1 MSQDWRVYVGGS
13 LYTLGTALDAEVVSL
28 NVRAGQSYYL
38 EPMNP
43 GQATIVAR
51 YPDGYATPDINVVI
65 GSTVQIVLGDP
76 ATTGFKFWAGSITD
90 VAVEYGIPY
99 ASSVGNADF
108 LTITA
113 ETPLGALGRNNATT
127 VAGEVELGQW
137 NLFGGTDVANLYL
150 TATRARF
157 TPTTNLVNLSAREW
171 TQLELVQYI
180 QTTYGYLCREDASPA
195 VQSSYTRFIP
205 PYALTANTVNFSDTA
220 NNSTNQVYDNL
231 TVTAASEDYYTK
243 TEITAEGLS
252 ITVTA
257 DSGSTPPAL
266 YQGSTVSPTQ
276 AQAQDVADAISNTF
290 DDTDFAIS
298 GISCLSEAQ
307 NSWNL
312 FLGTEGWDMI
322 GTRSDVTFR
331 GSTREIVVIGYELT
345 ATPESSR
352 ISYRVAPIS
361 YYDWFVLDSSE
372 FGVLDTNR
380 LGY

>member
-1 MSQDWRVYVGGS
+1 MSQDWRVYLGTTIYGI
-13 LYTLGTALDAEVVSL
+13 GTALDAEVVSL

-38 EPMNP
+38 EPMNA

-51 YPDGYATPDINVVI
+51 YPDGYATPDTNVVI
-65 GSTVQIVLGDP
+65 GGVVHLVLGDP
-76 ATTGFKFWAGSITD
+76 LDTGYAFWSGTITN

-99 ASSVGNADF
+99 VGSVGNADF
-108 LTITA
+108 VTITA

-137 NLFGGTDVANLYL
+137 DLFGGTDVANLYL
-150 TATRARF
+150 TATRSRF

-180 QTTYGYLCREDASPA
+180 QTTYGYLCRETALPA
-195 VQSSYTRFIP
+195 VNSSYTRFIP

-243 TEITAEGLS
+243 AEITAEGLS
-252 ITVTA
+252 ITVNA
-257 DSGSTPPAL
+257 DSGSSPPAI

-276 AQAQDVADAISNTF
+276 AQVQDVADAISNTF
-290 DDTDFAIS
+290 NDTDFAIS

-312 FLGTEGWDMI
+312 FLGTEGWNMI

-331 GSTREIVVIGYELT
+331 GSTREVVVIGYELT

-361 YYDWFVLDSSE
+361 YYDWLVLDSSE

>member
-13 LYTLGTALDAEVVSL
+13 LYGLGSALDAEVVSL

-38 EPMNP
+38 EPINP

-51 YPDGYATPDINVVI
+51 YPDGYATPDPNVVI
-65 GSTVQIVLGDP
+65 GNTVQIVLGDP
-76 ATTGFKFWAGSITD
+76 ATTGFRFWAGTITD

-99 ASSVGNADF
+99 VGSVGNADF

-113 ETPLGALGRNNATT
+113 ETPLGALGRNNVTT
-127 VAGEVELGQW
+127 AAGEIELSQW
-137 NLFGGTDVANLYL
+137 SLVGGSGVADEYL

-157 TPTTNLVNLSAREW
+157 TPLTNLVNLSEREW

-180 QTTYGYLCREDASPA
+180 QTTYGYMCREDAAPA
-195 VQSSYTRFIP
+195 VNSSYTRFIP
-205 PYALTANTVNFSDTA
+205 PYGLTANTVNFSDTA

-243 TEITAEGLS
+243 AEITAEGLS

-257 DSGSTPPAL
+257 DSGSGPPAV
-266 YQGSTVSPTQ
+266 YQGTTVSPTQ
-276 AQAQDVADAISNTF
+276 AQAQDVADAIANTF
-290 DDTDFAIS
+290 NDTDFAIS

-312 FLGTEGWDMI
+312 FLGTSGWDMI

-331 GSTREIVVIGYELT
+331 GTTREVVIIGYELT

-352 ISYRVAPIS
+352 VSYRVAPIS